1 MVFRS
6 RAGAKAPA
14 LFFALAF
21 VLSACTTVSILQS
34 RPERADTLAV
44 KNNWRLSAYHT
55 PHFKIIAYRPAS
67 FERMAASKAPTDT
80 LNVYLEGDGLAWI
93 TETRLS
99 RDPTPSEP
107 ITLELAVQDPNPRS
121 IYFARPCQYLTPN
134 DLAQCSP
141 AYWSSHRYS
150 EEVVASMSDAVEQ
163 AKRESGARRVRLF
176 GYSGG
181 GALAVLIAARRT
193 DVIGVTTLAA
203 NLDHQF
209 WTQQGGMTPL
219 YGSLNPAHVANEI
232 SHIPQI
238 HFIGEDDETVPN
250 SVAYAYMSD
259 IKDTSRIRIVKLPD
273 MDHTCCWV
281 EPWKNLLR
289 NYVNR

>member
-1 MVFRS
+1 
-6 RAGAKAPA
+6 
-14 LFFALAF
+14 
-21 VLSACTTVSILQS
+21 
-34 RPERADTLAV
+34 
-44 KNNWRLSAYHT
+44 
-55 PHFKIIAYRPAS
+55 
-67 FERMAASKAPTDT
+67 
-80 LNVYLEGDGLAWI
+80 
-93 TETRLS
+93 
-99 RDPTPSEP
+99 
-107 ITLELAVQDPNPRS
+107 
-121 IYFARPCQYLTPN
+121 
-134 DLAQCSP
+134 P

>member
-1 MVFRS
+1 MSDRFDLTGQVAFVTGAS
-6 RAGAKAPA
+6 SGLGAHFAQTLAGA
-14 LFFALAF
+14 
-21 VLSACTTVSILQS
+21 
-34 RPERADTLAV
+34 
-44 KNNWRLSAYHT
+44 
-55 PHFKIIAYRPAS
+55 
-67 FERMAASKAPTDT
+67 
-80 LNVYLEGDGLAWI
+80 G
-93 TETRLS
+93 
-99 RDPTPSEP
+99 
-107 ITLELAVQDPNPRS
+107 
-121 IYFARPCQYLTPN
+121 
-134 DLAQCSP
+134 AQ
-141 AYWSSHRYS
+141 
-150 EEVVASMSDAVEQ
+150 VV
-163 AKRESGARRVRLF
+163 
-176 GYSGG
+176 
-181 GALAVLIAARRT
+181 IAARRT